1 MAIILSAMVATSCAY
16 AQNETAAIAIVV
28 SILALIPSYFQVIPI
43 LSRLVVTHIFVT
55 VKVSC

>member
-1 MAIILSAMVATSCAY
+1 MAIILSAY
-16 AQNETAAIAIVV
+16 AQNGITAIAIVV